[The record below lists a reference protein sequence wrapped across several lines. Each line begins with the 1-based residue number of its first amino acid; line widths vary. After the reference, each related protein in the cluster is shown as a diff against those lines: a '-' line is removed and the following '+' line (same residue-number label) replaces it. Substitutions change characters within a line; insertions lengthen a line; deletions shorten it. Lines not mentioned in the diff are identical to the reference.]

1 MIISDSDDNHLNI
14 LIIGGTHFVGPHLVA
29 QLDGLGHSV
38 TVFHRGET
46 ETELPKN
53 VKHIHG
59 DRNLV
64 DKELEKFKR
73 ISPDVVIDTG
83 LYNELQAA
91 KVAQVFK
98 GIAKRIVVLSSID
111 VYRAYGLLLGIEQG
125 QKQPIPIKEDGSL
138 RERLYPYRE
147 KTDNDWAR
155 QYDKILV
162 ERAIQRSP
170 ELPCTI
176 LRLPMVYGPKDFQH
190 RLLYWLKPMKLDK
203 RKVILLGEKHA
214 LERASR
220 GYVENVAYA
229 IALAVSNNKSAN
241 RIYNIADE
249 PDLTFFEWGQSI
261 AEMIGWSGKI
271 TTVPDEMLPASL
283 RGIGQD
289 WVVDTTKIRQELGF
303 NEIISFREGLS
314 KTIEWELSNI
324 PKELSAFQFVDYKL
338 EDNIV
343 EELNLQ

>member
-1 MIISDSDDNHLNI
+1 LNI
-14 LIIGGTHFVGPHLVA
+14 LVIGGTHFVGPHLVA
-29 QLDGLGHSV
+29 QLDRMGYSV

-59 DRNLV
+59 DRNIL
-64 DKELEKFKR
+64 DKKLEELKR
-73 ISPDVVIDTG
+73 ASPDIVIDTG
-83 LYNELQAA
+83 LYNEQQAA
-91 KVAQVFK
+91 KVTQAFK
-98 GIAKRIVVLSSID
+98 GIAKRIIVLSSMD

-125 QKQPIPIKEDGSL
+125 PKQSVPIKEDDSL
-138 RERLYPYRE
+138 RHKLYPYQE
-147 KTDNDWAR
+147 KIGNEWAR

-162 ERAIQRSP
+162 ERAIQRNP
-170 ELPCTI
+170 ELHCTI
-176 LRLPMVYGPKDFQH
+176 LRLPMVYGPMDFQH
-190 RLLYWLKPMKLDK
+190 RLLYWLKPMKIDK
-203 RKVILLGEKHA
+203 RKVILSGEKNA
-214 LERASR
+214 LQRASR
-220 GYVENVAYA
+220 GYVENIAYA

-249 PDLTFFEWGQSI
+249 PALTTLEWGQSI

-271 TTVPDEMLPASL
+271 MTVPDERLPASL

-289 WVVDTTKIRQELGF
+289 WVVDTARIREELGF
-303 NEIISFREGLS
+303 NEIVPFREGLS

-324 PKELSAFQFVDYKL
+324 PKELSTFQLVDYKV

-343 EELNLQ
+343 KELNLQ